1 METVMSK
8 KILVMGFIA
17 FSLFIAGCGKKDA
30 PAENK
35 PADTAAAAPKSED
48 AAVKGETFTNEAAQV
63 SVDLPEGW
71 KYEQTE
77 GGLSAEPAE
86 GGFIV
91 HFQTLQGDELS
102 AALDEADKV
111 LAKEVKDLKLGEVQD
126 LEVNGMPAKVVDG
139 TADGMEV
146 SFGVVNTPVE
156 NLCLLVY
163 GFGAPETVK
172 KYQKDITFILQS
184 LKPITK

>member
-1 METVMSK
+1 METDMSK

-71 KYEQTE
+71 MYEAKDGGIAAFPE
-77 GGLSAEPAE
+77 GG
-86 GGFIV
+86 GFYV
-91 HFQTLQGDELS
+91 HFQTLNAGELD
-102 AALDEADKV
+102 AALAEADKF
-111 LAKEVKDLKLGEVQD
+111 LASEVKDLKLGDPQD
-126 LEVNGMPAKVVDG
+126 LTVNGMTAKVVEG

-146 SFGVVNTPVE
+146 SFGVVDTPVE
-156 NLCLLVY
+156 NMSLFV
-163 GFGAPETVK
+163 GAWGAPDAVK
-172 KYQKDITFILQS
+172 KYEKEIQFILQS